1 MILHSYYFIGFLSLS
16 LSLSFTLLLQDL
28 YYTLLYY
35 CRVLDSS
42 MGQELELD
50 HHGKALVGLSP
61 NTVLSSDQFCANV
74 KKRSKKGKP
83 TGKDEFF
90 TLKGNFS
97 EINFSRF
104 RSSSC
109 KSHLCRPNGLE
120 IGGNVEMRRASVYQS
135 LEVVDNIKKLSCMG
149 GRQKIEI
156 SRTSDIDTSFSDSI
170 VASLCGSD
178 DEEFGQRYLEIS
190 RDSNLDSP
198 SISRSMACMEPD
210 SPNGFIDICMNSHVR
225 DKNSSAVKGRD
236 SVNVK
241 FRNDSVADFLTDEN
255 SHVEKDTV
263 HSLKKSFSAKVDAS
277 HLQSPLEN
285 DCSAR
290 TSPQPRFNPVRR
302 RLNQFAKSKSLRS
315 PVGHKVEPNE
325 VKSNEKVNIT
335 RSRTYQKSLLTDL
348 SNAAKHSDII
358 SEFINR
364 EIQYSGIASSPVH
377 LHANMKLE
385 FKHGV
390 PCFEFK
396 VKCPEDV
403 FVAKASRVGNA
414 FNWVYTFDSI
424 DNRKRSDASDLGSH
438 HFDKDSSVVAQML
451 VSCKLCSEL
460 EDGIFDNN
468 SVVTEFVLYD
478 LTHLRQTVSSEKR
491 SFSEQDAS
499 KTLKAFRTG
508 LKEET
513 FRLDEGNLAA
523 KNKVQVKPIS
533 SNVEF
538 DQSDSYPLL
547 FSELN
552 SNLETAAIV
561 LQIPF
566 VKRES
571 LKYKRGDRIS
581 AEEYSDI
588 IELPTVVDRR
598 RKSLHDRKTQE
609 RMKVVIPTGNH
620 GLPTVESHG
629 PSSLLDRLRHGGGCD
644 CGGWDMACPLIL
656 LGNPS
661 IQFAE
666 DRPLMEDYQP
676 LELFIQ
682 GAKDSSPTFSM
693 KIIEEG
699 QYAVDFHA
707 QLSTLQAFSICVAV
721 LHGTSAFNVA
731 GHEKNQ
737 QLSPCSSL
745 KMLTKDE
752 VELLIK
758 KVRPEEN
765 KTVSKTPKRFPQ
777 SYLPNPPFSPIA
789 RV

>member
-1 MILHSYYFIGFLSLS
+1 
-16 LSLSFTLLLQDL
+16 
-28 YYTLLYY
+28 
-35 CRVLDSS
+35 

-50 HHGKALVGLSP
+50 HHGKSLVGLSP
-61 NTVLSSDQFCANV
+61 NTVLPSDQYCSNV
-74 KKRSKKGKP
+74 KKRSKKGKS

-90 TLKGNFS
+90 TLKGNFA

-109 KSHLCRPNGLE
+109 KSHLSRPNGLE
-120 IGGNVEMRRASVYQS
+120 IGGNVEKRRASVYQNS
-135 LEVVDNIKKLSCMG
+135 EVVDNIKKLSCMG

-156 SRTSDIDTSFSDSI
+156 SRTSDIDTSFSGSI

-178 DEEFGQRYLEIS
+178 DEGFGQRSSDIC

-198 SISRSMACMEPD
+198 SVSRSMACMEPN
-210 SPNGFIDICMNSHVR
+210 SPNGFIDICINSHVR
-225 DKNSSAVKGRD
+225 DENSTAVKGRD
-236 SVNVK
+236 SINVK
-241 FRNDSVADFLTDEN
+241 FRSDNVADFLIDGN
-255 SHVEKDTV
+255 SPVEKDTV
-263 HSLKKSFSAKVDAS
+263 HSLQKSFSAKVDTPN
-277 HLQSPLEN
+277 LQSPSEN
-285 DCSAR
+285 DCSSR
-290 TSPQPRFNPVRR
+290 TSPKSHFNLVRR

-315 PVGHKVEPNE
+315 PVGHMLEPKE
-325 VKSNEKVNIT
+325 VKSNESVNIT

-364 EIQYSGIASSPVH
+364 EIQYSGIASSPVY

-385 FKHGV
+385 NKHGV

-403 FVAKASRVGNA
+403 FVAKASRAGNA
-414 FNWVYTFDSI
+414 FNWVYTFDTV
-424 DNRKRSDASDLGSH
+424 DNRKRSNASDFGSH
-438 HFDKDSSVVAQML
+438 HFDKDSAVVAQML

-460 EDGIFDNN
+460 EDSIFDNN
-468 SVVTEFVLYD
+468 SMVTEFVLYD

-499 KTLKAFRTG
+499 KTLKAFHTG
-508 LKEET
+508 SKEET
-513 FRLDEGNLAA
+513 FRLDEGNLAI
-523 KNKVQVKPIS
+523 KNKVQVKPVS

-538 DQSDSYPLL
+538 DHSDSYPLL
-547 FSELN
+547 SSKLN

-571 LKYKRGDRIS
+571 LKYKRGDRVS
-581 AEEYSDI
+581 AKEYSDI
-588 IELPTVVDRR
+588 IDLPAVVDRR
-598 RKSLHDRKTQE
+598 RKSLHGSKIQE
-609 RMKVVIPTGNH
+609 KMKVVIPTGNH
-620 GLPTVESHG
+620 GLPTVESRG

-666 DRPLMEDYQP
+666 DHPLMEDYQP

-707 QLSTLQAFSICVAV
+707 QLSTLQAFSICVAI

-731 GHEKNQ
+731 GHEKNKK
-737 QLSPCSSL
+737 LSPCSSL

-758 KVRPEEN
+758 SVTTEEN

-777 SYLPNPPFSPIA
+777 SYVPNPPFSPIA